1 LKRRRFTALLAVF
14 LAAAAVPA
22 RPAAAAFA
30 DRVGA
35 TFGLMANDFIKAAQ
49 PIEATVVSLE
59 GNAVFLD
66 VGELAGAQVGQELG
80 LFRKGDSFLHPL
92 TGRRLGRF
100 EEPLGYAQ
108 IRRVYPQFSEAT
120 YVPRADAPR
129 PQPSDGA
136 RITRARIRI
145 AITPVLDLTAS
156 KTDVRRVP
164 FLIASVLE
172 RSKRFQVADP
182 LAVADVFSEGAMR
195 VEELLARPARAAAVA
210 QRLEVTGW
218 LVPILVERRG
228 VVYLDATWISAI
240 TGMPLFSRRQPL
252 LPPGGSEEQRF
263 PWEPR
268 GEE

>member
-1 LKRRRFTALLAVF
+1 MSLRLCAALLALLVT
-14 LAAAAVPA
+14 AAVTV
-22 RPAAAAFA
+22 RPAIAAFA

-35 TFGLMANDFIKAAQ
+35 TFVLMAEDFIKAAQ

-59 GNAVFLD
+59 GDVVYLD
-66 VGELAGAQVGQELG
+66 VGERAGAQVGQELA
-80 LFRKGDSFLHPL
+80 LFRKGDSFLHPI
-92 TGRRLGRF
+92 TGRPLGRF

-108 IRRVYPQFSEAT
+108 IRRVYPQFAEAV
-120 YVPRADAPR
+120 YVPRPDTPR
-129 PQPSDGA
+129 PQASDGA

-145 AITPVLDLTAS
+145 AVTPVLDLTAG
-156 KTDVRRVP
+156 KADVRRVP

-182 LAVADVFSEGAMR
+182 LAVADVFSDGAMK
-195 VEELLARPARAAAVA
+195 VEELLGRPERATRTA

-218 LVPILVERRG
+218 LVPVLLERSG
-228 VVYLDATWISAI
+228 VIYLDATWISAI
-240 TGMPLFSRRQPL
+240 TGTPLFSRRQPL
-252 LPPGGSEEQRF
+252 LPPGASEEQRF